1 MSQISAIENDLPL
14 PRSQAYRD
22 WLGVGASVL
31 CAIHCAA
38 MPFVIGFLPLLGL
51 SFLADPAFHQWMV
64 AICLALALVAFVPG
78 WRRHHRL
85 VPAAIGLAGLT
96 LITVAAFAGPEEC
109 CPSCPPADETAVMT
123 VAGPQDATGSDS
135 EGPSAAAPCEASCCD
150 GATAETVV
158 VTAGTECDASG
169 RSSTATVVASTAST
183 EIACG
188 AGCCPETEPTVVAAG
203 GGGFMDSEFMRLVWL
218 WMTPI
223 GGVILVVAH
232 LTNHRLSAH
241 CRAGCC
247 SPADS

>member
-1 MSQISAIENDLPL
+1 MSQLSAVGNDLPL

-22 WLGVGASVL
+22 WLGGGASVL

-64 AICLALALVAFVPG
+64 VICLALALLAFVPG

-85 VPAAIGLAGLT
+85 VPAAIGLTGLT

-109 CPSCPPADETAVMT
+109 CPSCPPAEEPGVMT
-123 VAGPQDATGSDS
+123 VAGPPTPLDAP
-135 EGPSAAAPCEASCCD
+135 EGPSSTVEAAAM
-150 GATAETVV
+150 
-158 VTAGTECDASG
+158 
-169 RSSTATVVASTAST
+169 ST
-183 EIACG
+183 EKSCG
-188 AGCCPETEPTVVAAG
+188 AGCCPEEDSAIVTAG
-203 GGGFMDSEFMRLVWL
+203 AGGFMDSEFMSLVWL

-232 LTNHRLSAH
+232 LANHRFSTH
-241 CRAGCC
+241 CKMACC
-247 SPADS
+247 SSKGDAPAAA